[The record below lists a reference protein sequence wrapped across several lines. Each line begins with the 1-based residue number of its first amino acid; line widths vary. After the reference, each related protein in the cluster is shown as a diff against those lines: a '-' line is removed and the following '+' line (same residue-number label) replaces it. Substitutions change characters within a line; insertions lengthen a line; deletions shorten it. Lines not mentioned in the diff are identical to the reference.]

1 VIVPVHS
8 VRWKKIQWINGPVGF
23 LSAAEL
29 PAPDVIRWTPR
40 RKAEVVL
47 AINGGILTA
56 EEACRRYRVSAEEL
70 SSWRRS
76 YRGEGVKGLRTT
88 RYRRETVS
96 R

>member
-1 VIVPVHS
+1 MHS
-8 VRWKKIQWINGPVGF
+8 ARWKKIPWVNGPVGF

-47 AINGGILTA
+47 AIDARILTA
-56 EEACRRYRVSAEEL
+56 EEACRRYTLTAEEL
-70 SSWRRS
+70 SSWTHS
-76 YRGEGVKGLRTT
+76 YRGEDVKGLRRT
-88 RYRRETVS
+88 RYHRETVS